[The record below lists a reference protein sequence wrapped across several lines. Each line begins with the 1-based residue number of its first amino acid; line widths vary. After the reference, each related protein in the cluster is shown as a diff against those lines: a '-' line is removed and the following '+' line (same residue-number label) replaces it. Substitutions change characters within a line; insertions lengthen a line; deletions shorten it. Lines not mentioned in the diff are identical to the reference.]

1 MDGHQL
7 KRSAKEPEAK
17 RAPDGDGD
25 PGFAL
30 GLQNHRPPHDGD
42 DGFHDDDEAPTTI
55 DLHDSL
61 MAVMVSMMAMMM
73 MYIHD
78 STLTPL

>member
-1 MDGHQL
+1 MDGHWSSADEVWMMEDDDNDDMDGHQL

-30 GLQNHRPPHDGD
+30 GLHHHRPPLDGD
-42 DGFHDDDEAPTTI
+42 DGVHDDDEAPPPP
-55 DLHDSL
+55 
-61 MAVMVSMMAMMM
+61 
-73 MYIHD
+73 
-78 STLTPL
+78 STST

>member
-1 MDGHQL
+1 MMGDDDNGDTDGHQS

-30 GLQNHRPPHDGD
+30 GLHHHRPPRLLDGD
-42 DGFHDDDEAPTTI
+42 DGVHDDDDDDAHPCLY
-55 DLHDSL
+55 LHPSL
-61 MAVMVSMMAMMM
+61 MPSFLV
-73 MYIHD
+73 
-78 STLTPL
+78 

>member
-1 MDGHQL
+1 MMGDDDNGDTDGHQS

-30 GLQNHRPPHDGD
+30 GLHHHRPPRLLDGG
-42 DGFHDDDEAPTTI
+42 DGVHDDDDDDDAHP
-55 DLHDSL
+55 SL
-61 MAVMVSMMAMMM
+61 A
-73 MYIHD
+73 Y
-78 STLTPL
+78 TFTPL

>member
-1 MDGHQL
+1 MMGNDDNGDTDGHQS

-30 GLQNHRPPHDGD
+30 GLQNHRPPHDGE
-42 DGFHDDDEAPTTI
+42 DGFHDDDEAPPPPSTSTT
-55 DLHDSL
+55 
-61 MAVMVSMMAMMM
+61 
-73 MYIHD
+73 
-78 STLTPL
+78 P

>member
-1 MDGHQL
+1 MDGRQL

-30 GLQNHRPPHDGD
+30 GLHHHRPPRLLDGGDGVHDGY
-42 DGFHDDDEAPTTI
+42 DDDVHP
-55 DLHDSL
+55 
-61 MAVMVSMMAMMM
+61 
-73 MYIHD
+73 
-78 STLTPL
+78 

>member
-1 MDGHQL
+1 MMGDDDKGDTDGHQS

-42 DGFHDDDEAPTTI
+42 EYDGFHDDDEAPPPPSTSTT
-55 DLHDSL
+55 
-61 MAVMVSMMAMMM
+61 
-73 MYIHD
+73 
-78 STLTPL
+78 P